1 MKISF
6 EDFCDKLAYSKEG
19 RALWENIIGDI
30 NKKFELMDIF
40 EKFQNSSF
48 ADEEICW
55 WCEIFSVISCYFS
68 LSQDEEDKMKE
79 ALEIENTKLAFS
91 SAFLS
96 DCEMIND
103 SFRVKSSRD
112 VEESDNIEN
121 SNNISYSS
129 QIKRGN
135 FVYSSIR
142 VKNSSQIMKSSD
154 IAESIAVYDSQDIE
168 NSKVIFHG
176 YKVSDSLYCF
186 EVSNSD
192 NIFFSKDLEDCSYCL
207 FCSGLKGK
215 KFYFFNQ
222 PISEKDFFM
231 VKAFIFQRFGH
242 LFDRLHKEQMGFKS
256 TLGEWCG
263 FSIPSLPQN
272 TRAMMRDYYFTLP
285 VGLYNY
291 LKTLPNYNENVLYL
305 ITNLPGVFDK

>member
-6 EDFCDKLAYSKEG
+6 EEFCNKLTYSTEA
-19 RALWENIIGDI
+19 RALWEKNIGDI
-30 NKKFELMDIF
+30 NKQFELMDIL
-40 EKFQNSSF
+40 EAFQFSSCS
-48 ADEEICW
+48 DEEICW
-55 WCEIFSVISCYFS
+55 WCEIFSTISAYFA

-79 ALEIENTKLAFS
+79 VLEIENASAVFS
-91 SAFLS
+91 SGYIS
-96 DCEMIND
+96 DCQFVCN
-103 SFRVKSSRD
+103 SFRVKSSRY

-121 SNNISYSS
+121 SNNILYSS
-129 QIKRGN
+129 QVKRGN
-135 FVYSSIR
+135 FIYSSIR
-142 VKNSSQIMKSSD
+142 VKNSSQITKSSD
-154 IAESIAVYDSQDIE
+154 VVESTAVCDSQDIE

-176 YKVSDSLYCF
+176 YRLKDSLYCF
-186 EVSNSD
+186 DVSNSD
-192 NIFFSKDLEDCSYCL
+192 NVFFSEDLEDCSYCM
-207 FCSGLKGK
+207 FCCGLKEK

-242 LFDRLHKEQMGFKS
+242 LFDRFYKEQMGFKA
-256 TLGEWCG
+256 TICEYCG
-263 FSIPSLPQN
+263 FSFPKLPQN
-272 TRAMMRDYYFTLP
+272 YREMMRNYYFTLP